1 MWRYLGPKLGYMRP
15 SWGIQGA
22 LGPHVEV
29 PRAAGTQPDSRALS
43 QVRSKI
49 PSNCPYM
56 Y

>member
-29 PRAAGTQPDSRALS
+29 PRAAATHRNPRDLS

-49 PSNCPYM
+49 PSICPYM